1 MTATSYRQMVGAVA
15 LVLWAS
21 SLMLPAV
28 TMCPDIVWPGWH
40 VVLLGPL
47 GLIIGQFG
55 WYANPLLLWMS
66 LRLLFRYRAGVAGGL
81 VCLALALTSF
91 LWTGIHG
98 FDKPAIICERNIGF
112 YAWIATAVLLAVA
125 AFVEKLFGPSRGQM
139 PLDSRP
145 STTTD

>member
-40 VVLLGPL
+40 VAFVGPL

-55 WYANPLLLWMS
+55 WYANPFLLWIS
-66 LRLLFRYRAGVAGGL
+66 LRLLFQYRAGVTGGL
-81 VCLALALTSF
+81 ICLVLALSSF
-91 LWTGIHG
+91 LWTGIPG
-98 FDKPAIICERNIGF
+98 FQTPAIICERNIGF
-112 YAWIATAVLLAVA
+112 YVWIASAVLLAAA
-125 AFVEKLFGPSRGQM
+125 AFIEKF
-139 PLDSRP
+139 LDPAKREMSIEM
-145 STTTD
+145 TQNH